1 MISSKRLPKKE
12 YSTMLIQKW
21 WWLGMVV
28 LFIWYSFFSFSL
40 TDPNLVIT
48 SWQPYWQW
56 QLWMWQVFFNN
67 SVLLSWGYG
76 SLITMLLGW
85 WLLGMWS
92 HRNLDLHF
100 SAREFRQLLWL
111 LLLLALP
118 LLISY
123 NALSHD
129 VFNYMFN
136 AKMAWYYQANP
147 HVQVALEFPQDDW
160 LRFMHNTHTP
170 APYGYGWTA
179 LSIPISVVG
188 ANKFITTWLWFRV
201 ASLASLV
208 ILAASTWWMVQK
220 TRSSLPF
227 WQWLLVFGNPL
238 VLIEIIS
245 NSHNDLWMMW
255 PAVLAFGLLSFPK
268 TRTWQLILTAALLAF
283 SVSIKLATIVLVP
296 VAVLLWWRPNEKVLR
311 TWWPVMASV
320 LMFLPLLSDRSQ
332 QFHPW
337 YLTWSL
343 VWVPFLNFK
352 ALPKATQLWPLL
364 LAVFSV
370 SSLWRYWPWLRWGQF
385 TAEVILQQK
394 LITWIP
400 ALLVLTWWI
409 GRMIYR
415 RWQK

>member
-12 YSTMLIQKW
+12 YSTMLTQKW

-85 WLLGMWS
+85 WLLGIWS
-92 HRNLDLHF
+92 HRNLELHF

-188 ANKFITTWLWFRV
+188 ANKFIITWLWFRV
-201 ASLASLV
+201 ASLVSLV
-208 ILAASTWWMVQK
+208 ALALSTWWVLQK
-220 TRSSLPF
+220 TRSSLPL

-268 TRTWQLILTAALLAF
+268 TRTWQLILAAALLAF

-296 VAVLLWWRPNEKVLR
+296 VAVLLWRQPNQKVLK
-311 TWWPVMASV
+311 TWWPVMTSV

-352 ALPKATQLWPLL
+352 VLPKTTQLWPLL

-385 TAEVILQQK
+385 TAEVIWQQK

-400 ALLVLTWWI
+400 ALLVLTWWVS
-409 GRMIYR
+409 RMIYR